1 MSEKKRKYG
10 EEMVK
15 GGCGHSAEDMEFSA
29 VVVTLS
35 VIGYLAIAL
44 IAIAVN

>member
-1 MSEKKRKYG
+1 MNEL
-10 EEMVK
+10 VK

-44 IAIAVN
+44 IAITIAVN